1 MAGEPRKV
9 RHISPLDFIPSKQRT
24 NEGIQQR
31 SFAIMYHL
39 KYHSSCNVN
48 KEVERETRM
57 KAYRPFRK
65 LLQQSRGGLV
75 VS

>member
-24 NEGIQQR
+24 NEGYTAEEFCNHV
-31 SFAIMYHL
+31 SLL

-48 KEVERETRM
+48 KEVERDKNEGTDLSGS
-57 KAYRPFRK
+57 YYNN
-65 LLQQSRGGLV
+65 LGEDWW
-75 VS
+75 